1 MFSAAR
7 IAAIRKS
14 KGFSQEM
21 LAEQSGVS
29 LRTIQRV
36 EQGETMPR
44 GYTLQTIATALGV
57 TLEDF
62 REAPE
67 PEQKQPIVAS
77 RDAPSLRNDPD
88 FLQIFSLSPLCF
100 LLVPFLNIVVPWWL
114 WRARRH
120 NTEHVT
126 ELGRRIIGFQVLWQV
141 VSFFAFMLVVVV
153 QLLGGG
159 IPRKLMPGV
168 YLGVLVLTYG
178 VNVWIIVY
186 NAWRVR
192 QGDLAV
198 YRLRG

>member
-36 EQGETMPR
+36 EQGDTAPR
-44 GYTLQTIATALGV
+44 GHTLQTLAAALGV

-62 REAPE
+62 RAEPE
-67 PEQKQPIVAS
+67 PTPEQTSA
-77 RDAPSLRNDPD
+77 APTLRNDPD
-88 FLQIFSLSPLCF
+88 FLQLFSLSPLCF
-100 LLVPFLNIVVPWWL
+100 LLFPLLNIVVPWRL

-120 NTEHVT
+120 NTEHVA

-141 VSFFAFMLVVVV
+141 ASFFAFMLVVVV
-153 QLLGGG
+153 QLLGAG
-159 IPRKLMPGV
+159 IPRKLLPGV
-168 YLGVLVLTYG
+168 YLGLLVLTYG
-178 VNVWIIVY
+178 INVWVIVR
-186 NAWRVR
+186 NTWRVR
-192 QGDLAV
+192 QGDLAI
-198 YRLRG
+198 YQSRR